1 MLQNLKYHDV
11 KGMLKKNDKKIV
23 ILQSASVGYDVDLS
37 RFESLG
43 DVVMYEDT
51 TQDQIRERIKDAH
64 IVITN
69 KNILNESV
77 LKGMHQLQLIC
88 LFATG
93 TNNIDLEYCR
103 QQGIKV
109 ANVKGYS
116 TDTVAQH
123 TIALLMHLIEK
134 NAMYDKYVKSKEYAL
149 SGRFSYFDEVFH
161 DVS

>member
-1 MLQNLKYHDV
+1 
-11 KGMLKKNDKKIV
+11 
-23 ILQSASVGYDVDLS
+23 
-37 RFESLG
+37 
-43 DVVMYEDT
+43 
-51 TQDQIRERIKDAH
+51 
-64 IVITN
+64 
-69 KNILNESV
+69 
-77 LKGMHQLQLIC
+77 MHQLQLIC

-161 DVS
+161 DVSSLTWGIVGLGDIGRKVGRMQQVIISKLILKLY

>member
-1 MLQNLKYHDV
+1 
-11 KGMLKKNDKKIV
+11 
-23 ILQSASVGYDVDLS
+23 
-37 RFESLG
+37 
-43 DVVMYEDT
+43 
-51 TQDQIRERIKDAH
+51 
-64 IVITN
+64 
-69 KNILNESV
+69 
-77 LKGMHQLQLIC
+77 MHQLQLIC

-161 DVS
+161 DVSSLTWGIVGLGDIGRKVAFIATAMGAKIQYYSTSGQNATSDISKLILKLY